1 MKRSLSALRFWAA
14 MVALALIAVS
24 SAMASEV
31 TFAQYFQ
38 TNVSTQQWSL
48 YSNPVGNL
56 TTVWASGSV
65 SFSLEQIVAPQTANF
80 SLFAT
85 TTQSGNCVIPG
96 CASGAFTQPGYSGT
110 FSFIDQTAGVNFNK
124 NLLSGTF
131 AVTAVPASTG
141 AQFSS
146 SIGSTGG
153 SFNASSTAGNLN
165 QLVFTSDFIDFT
177 GHTLEDSSWSLS
189 SLIPSFSTTVAF
201 GANHDQAYPVN
212 STFHSAASGTFS
224 TDAPAVLTG
233 VPEPASL
240 GLMGGGLFALA
251 FVLRRRRS

>member
-1 MKRSLSALRFWAA
+1 MKRSLGALRFWAA

-31 TFAQYFQ
+31 TFAQYVQ
-38 TNVSTQQWSL
+38 SNLSDQQWGL
-48 YSNPVGNL
+48 YSNGSL

-65 SFSLEQIVAPQTANF
+65 DFSLEQIVGVQTANF
-80 SLFAT
+80 SFW
-85 TTQSGNCVIPG
+85 TQTAQPGSCTISGCG
-96 CASGAFTQPGYSGT
+96 SGAFTQPGYSGK

-131 AVTAVPASTG
+131 AVTALPASTG

-146 SIGSTGG
+146 SIGGTGG
-153 SFNASSTAGNLN
+153 SVNASSTAGDLN

-189 SLIPSFSTTVAF
+189 SLFPAFSTTAPTGIALDV
-201 GANHDQAYPVN
+201 AYPAN

-224 TDAPAVLTG
+224 TDAPAT